1 MTRPD
6 WVPLTV
12 ERHAMRRW
20 WRYSDY
26 GFARHRRA
34 IPLVLDEVEAV
45 AAALPV
51 LFGLPE
57 TAGLPADPRT
67 ASDPAPNGPPP
78 GLIPLA
84 LIATD
89 PGGASPF
96 VSDDGRWLTMY
107 VPAAL
112 RVHPFAA
119 RATGTGTG
127 TGAQMALLVD
137 EASDHL
143 TDDVKAERFF
153 DPLGAPSPALE
164 TVIGFFRS
172 YTGFAERTAVA
183 VAALGSLPGLM
194 VPFAAPDLSGA
205 QTQGL
210 WMLDRAA
217 FDALDDAAML
227 GLRPTGA
234 LALAHAHFVA
244 LRQVAWLRKAEE
256 ARALAASRRDA
267 IASPGHGDA
276 TAGPDM
282 TDFLAAMGLAGD
294 DAAESSQPG
303 ARDPAARDR
312 T

>member
-1 MTRPD
+1 MTRPV
-6 WVPLTV
+6 WVPLTA
-12 ERHAMRRW
+12 ERHGMRRW
-20 WRYSDY
+20 RRYSDY

-34 IPLVLDEVEAV
+34 IALVLDEVEAA

-57 TAGLPADPRT
+57 LADLPADPRT
-67 ASDPAPNGPPP
+67 AADPGPSGPPP

-84 LIATD
+84 LIATE

-119 RATGTGTG
+119 RATGTG
-127 TGAQMALLVD
+127 AQMALLVD
-137 EASDHL
+137 EASGHL

-172 YTGFAERTAVA
+172 YAAFAERTAAA
-183 VAALGSLPGLM
+183 VAALRGLPGLM
-194 VPFAAPDLSGA
+194 VPFAASGLTAA

-210 WMLDRAA
+210 WMLDRTV
-217 FDALDDAAML
+217 FDALDDASML
-227 GLRPTGA
+227 GLRPSGA

-256 ARALAASRRDA
+256 ARELAASRRDA

-276 TAGPDM
+276 TAGRDM
-282 TDFLAAMGLAGD
+282 TDFLAAMGLGGD
-294 DAAESSQPG
+294 DVPQSSQPG
-303 ARDPAARDR
+303 VQDPAVRDR